1 MSFFK
6 KLTETVSKGVS
17 TATEKAQQTVEITK
31 LHSQIAGKR
40 KEIERQYNEIGEA
53 VYKAYLAGDLSKA
66 ESEVIPACQ
75 LIADKD
81 REIDALEDRVR
92 ELRNEKECECGQ
104 RVPFQT
110 RFCPA
115 CGKPFPEPAPAPAAE
130 ASADGELSVLSEEAA
145 PERASQAIDIYP
157 EDESADEAWSASR
170 SVPAEDPAPSD
181 PEPAPVKPVLHSCTA
196 CGAEMPE
203 EARFCQ
209 DCGNPMYP

>member
-17 TATEKAQQTVEITK
+17 SATEKAQQTVEITK
-31 LHSQIAGKR
+31 LHSQISGKR
-40 KEIERQYNEIGEA
+40 KEIDRKYAEIGEA
-53 VYKAYLAGDLSKA
+53 VYKAYLSGDLSAA
-66 ESEVIPACQ
+66 EVDVIPACQ
-75 LIADKD
+75 QVAD
-81 REIDALEDRVR
+81 RERDIDALEDRIR

-115 CGKPFPEPAPAPAAE
+115 CGKPFPEQAPPPAVAE
-130 ASADGELSVLSEEAA
+130 GELSVLQETPTDA
-145 PERASQAIDIYP
+145 ERAIEVFPGEEEDVHAWEQPDIDGDDASVRQAQP
-157 EDESADEAWSASR
+157 ELK
-170 SVPAEDPAPSD
+170 
-181 PEPAPVKPVLHSCTA
+181 PEEPVVHICTA
-196 CGAEMPE
+196 CQAEMPE

>member
-40 KEIERQYNEIGEA
+40 KEIERQYNDIGEA
-53 VYKAYLAGDLSKA
+53 VYKAYLAGDLSRA
-66 ESEVIPACQ
+66 ETEVIPACQ
-75 LIADKD
+75 SIADKD
-81 REIDALEDRVR
+81 REIGALEDRIR

-115 CGKPFPEPAPAPAAE
+115 CGKPFPEPAPVPAAE
-130 ASADGELSVLSEEAA
+130 APDGGELSVLSEDAE
-145 PERASQAIDIYP
+145 PVRASAIDIYP
-157 EDESADEAWSASR
+157 EAESGEEAWAASR
-170 SVPAEDPAPSD
+170 SVPEDEPAANE
-181 PEPAPVKPVLHSCTA
+181 PEPAPVLPVVHVCTA

>member
-53 VYKAYLAGDLSKA
+53 VFKAYVAGDLSKA

-75 LIADKD
+75 VIADKD
-81 REIDALEDRVR
+81 REIDALEDRIR

-130 ASADGELSVLSEEAA
+130 IPAEDELSVLPEDAA
-145 PERASQAIDIYP
+145 SDRASRAIDIYP
-157 EDESADEAWSASR
+157 EDESADEAWAASR
-170 SVPAEDPAPSD
+170 TVPAE
-181 PEPAPVKPVLHSCTA
+181 EPAAAEPPPPPKPTVQVCTA
-196 CGAEMPE
+196 CGSEMPE

>member
-31 LHSQIAGKR
+31 LHAQISGKR
-40 KEIERQYNEIGEA
+40 KEIDRKYAEIGES
-53 VYKAYLAGDLSKA
+53 VYKAYLGGDLSAA
-66 ESEVIPACQ
+66 EADVIPACQ
-75 LIADKD
+75 QIAD
-81 REIDALEDRVR
+81 RERDIEALEDRIR

-110 RFCPA
+110 KFCPA
-115 CGKPFPEPAPAPAAE
+115 CGRKFPEQTAAVQAAE
-130 ASADGELSVLSEEAA
+130 TEVAVLHEAPEGAERAIEVFPGIDDEPEAPLEHAEGDVARAEEA
-145 PERASQAIDIYP
+145 E
-157 EDESADEAWSASR
+157 ADE
-170 SVPAEDPAPSD
+170 PAQ
-181 PEPAPVKPVLHSCTA
+181 PVMHICTA
-196 CGAEMPE
+196 CQAEMPP